1 MSGTGLG
8 AVLLMIGMVMLVMRY
23 WKQIAIFLLF
33 VTVTVFCLGIYFIV
47 STIGLL
53 VPWSP
58 ITLGQSQAHAL
69 PAEAMT
75 RDHRFSRGACVS
87 RHYTKVL

>member
-8 AVLLMIGMVMLVMRY
+8 TVLLMIGMVMLVMCY

-33 VTVTVFCLGIYFIV
+33 VTVTVFCVGVYFIV

-53 VPWSP
+53 VP
-58 ITLGQSQAHAL
+58 
-69 PAEAMT
+69 
-75 RDHRFSRGACVS
+75 
-87 RHYTKVL
+87 